1 MVALPSMSR
10 RGTAL
15 ARTFAAAL
23 SALVEHGKHY
33 PAEQQQL
40 ADMLAAHL
48 RAAWPM
54 SLSLPDPVLADPPV
68 VVGDRPLRI
77 DLQGGAFCEVG
88 RTEDG
93 RSSLYLHDVL
103 ECDAAATLTDA
114 QAETIVRA
122 LEAAMGGGR

>member
-1 MVALPSMSR
+1 MVALLSMSS

-54 SLSLPDPVLADPPV
+54 SLALPDPVLADPP

-93 RSSLYLHDVL
+93 RSSLYLHDAL
-103 ECDAAATLTDA
+103 ECDAAATLTRA
-114 QAETIVRA
+114 QAKTIVRA